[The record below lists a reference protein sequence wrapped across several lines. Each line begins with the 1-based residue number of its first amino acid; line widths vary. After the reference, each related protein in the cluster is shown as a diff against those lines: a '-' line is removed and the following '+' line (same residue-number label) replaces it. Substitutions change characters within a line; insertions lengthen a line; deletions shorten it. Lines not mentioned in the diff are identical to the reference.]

1 MVESIFGDGF
11 DLRDYVHRRS
21 LEIQDLRERQLYRQV
36 TDGMM
41 AEMFQ
46 YLTEQQAALERRVL
60 SEIRAPG
67 SEFSIYVVLHRAAA
81 MTPVTN
87 SFLQSVRRMWKMGPL
102 PFPTV

>member
-46 YLTEQQAALERRVL
+46 YLTEQQAAL
-60 SEIRAPG
+60 
-67 SEFSIYVVLHRAAA
+67 
-81 MTPVTN
+81 
-87 SFLQSVRRMWKMGPL
+87 
-102 PFPTV
+102 